1 MDFSTIADKIND
13 GIYTSAAQFT
23 ADIQIIVNNALK
35 YNPVNDPLSKVVRH
49 RAYMLK
55 DTVDSIIDKEL
66 DSDFEKV
73 CIMLIFIFN

>member
-13 GIYTSAAQFT
+13 GFYMSAAQFV

-35 YNPVNDPLSKVVRH
+35 YNPISDPLSKVIRH

-55 DTVDSIIDKEL
+55 DMVDSIIDKEL

-73 CIMLIFIFN
+73 CTLTIMWA